1 MKLPVPFVDGRF
13 VVGQLALVIAEV
25 AVAAVATKLP
35 LRVQLHDLVT
45 GVAVVCA
52 SLDKEI

>member
-25 AVAAVATKLP
+25 AVAAVAPELP
-35 LRVQLHDLVT
+35 LRVQLHDLVIR
-45 GVAVVCA
+45 VAVVRA
-52 SLDKEI
+52 SLDKET